1 VVSGKVVRTRGQVPQ
16 QRVILL
22 GASNLTRGISTVVE
36 TAQGIL
42 GQPLEVL
49 TALGHGRSYGIESR
63 MMGRRLPGI
72 MKCALWDVLAGA
84 SHLPTMAL
92 VTDIGNDILY
102 DVEVPQIVAWVA
114 ATIDRLQSVQARIC
128 ATLLPVVSIERLGN
142 GRFLLLR
149 RLFFPRCRLSLGEV
163 CQRAIRL
170 HDELLKLGQSR
181 GVRLVEHDA
190 LWYGFDP
197 IHIRQR
203 HWRSAWPRILSAW
216 DDRAP
221 MKHNL
226 PRGSLA
232 RWMYLRTRCP
242 HQRRLFGI
250 DQRRAQPSARLRDG
264 TTVAFY

>member
-1 VVSGKVVRTRGQVPQ
+1 MVSGEVVRSCGQVPQ
-16 QRVILL
+16 QRVVLL

-36 TAQGIL
+36 TAQGIF

-63 MMGRRLPGI
+63 MLGRRLPGI
-72 MKCALWDVLAGA
+72 MNCTLWEALAGVA
-84 SHLPTMAL
+84 RLPTTAL
-92 VTDIGNDILY
+92 ITDIGNDILY
-102 DVEVPQIVAWVA
+102 GVEVPQIVAWVA
-114 ATIDRLQSVQARIC
+114 VAIDRLQSAEARIC
-128 ATLLPVVSIERLGN
+128 MTLLPVSSIECLGPT
-142 GRFLLLR
+142 RFVLFRQLL
-149 RLFFPRCRLSLGEV
+149 FPRCRLSLSEV
-163 CQRAIRL
+163 CRRAAGI

-181 GVRLVEHDA
+181 GVSLVEHDA

-203 HWRSAWPRILSAW
+203 HWRTAWPRILSAW

-221 MKHNL
+221 MERKL

-242 HQRRLFGI
+242 HQRSLFGI
-250 DQRRAQPSARLRDG
+250 DQRRAQPSARLHDG

>member
-1 VVSGKVVRTRGQVPQ
+1 VV
-16 QRVILL
+16 LL

-36 TAQGIL
+36 TAQSIF

-63 MMGRRLPGI
+63 MLGRRLPGI
-72 MKCALWDVLAGA
+72 MKCALWEVLAGA
-84 SHLPTMAL
+84 SRLPTTAL

-102 DVEVPQIVAWVA
+102 EVDVPQIVAWVA
-114 ATIDRLQSVQARIC
+114 AAMDCLQSAGARIC
-128 ATLLPVVSIERLGN
+128 TTLLPLAGIERLGN

-149 RLFFPRCRLSLGEV
+149 QLFFPKCRLSLVEV
-163 CQRAIRL
+163 CERALQL
-170 HDELLKLGQSR
+170 HDELLKLGQSH
-181 GVRLVEHDA
+181 GVSLVEHDA

-203 HWRSAWPRILSAW
+203 YWRSAWPRILSVW
-216 DDRAP
+216 DDAAHVKRE
-221 MKHNL
+221 L

-242 HQRRLFGI
+242 HERSLFGI
-250 DQRRAQPSARLRDG
+250 DQHRAQPAARLRDG
-264 TTVAFY
+264 TTIAFY

>member
-1 VVSGKVVRTRGQVPQ
+1 VVRSAGVRSSDQVPQ
-16 QRVILL
+16 RRVVLL

-36 TAQGIL
+36 TAQGIF
-42 GQPLEVL
+42 GQPLEVM

-63 MMGRRLPGI
+63 MLGRRLPGI
-72 MKCALWDVLAGA
+72 MTCALWDLLADA
-84 SHLPTMAL
+84 SRLPTTAL
-92 VTDIGNDILY
+92 LTDIGNDILY

-114 ATIDRLQSVQARIC
+114 AAIDRLQSAQARIC
-128 ATLLPVVSIERLGN
+128 ATLLPVISIERLGN

-149 RLFFPRCRLSLGEV
+149 RLFFPKCRLSLGEV

-181 GVRLVEHDA
+181 GVSLVEHDA

-221 MKHNL
+221 IKREL

-242 HQRRLFGI
+242 HERRLFGI